1 MKIRSGF
8 VSNSSSSSFII
19 WGFSPEDSDKAYDMV
34 KKKIEKEEPHLSE
47 SDIFWRVN
55 YYFMSRGI
63 DYCFKEQWNY
73 EHTDGIG
80 CVLDEGDRETFNKS
94 LEEAEGVIKKFDEEH
109 HTDFARNCKIFSVFE
124 DSH

>member
-8 VSNSSSSSFII
+8 VSNSSSSSYIL

-34 KKKIEKEEPHLSE
+34 KEKVKKEEPHLSE

-80 CVLDEGDRETFNKS
+80 CVLDEGSRETFNKS
-94 LEEAEGVIKKFDEEH
+94 LEEAEGIIKKFDEEH
-109 HTDFARNCKIFSVFE
+109 HTDFARNCKIFSAFE
-124 DSH
+124 DNH

>member
-8 VSNSSSSSFII
+8 VSNSSSSSYIL

-34 KKKIEKEEPHLSE
+34 KEKVKKEEPHLSE

-94 LEEAEGVIKKFDEEH
+94 LTEAEDIIKKFDEEH
-109 HTDFARNCKIFSVFE
+109 HTDFAKNCKIFSVFE

>member
-8 VSNSSSSSFII
+8 VSNSSSSSYIL

-34 KKKIEKEEPHLSE
+34 KEKVKKEEPHLSE
-47 SDIFWRVN
+47 INVFWRVN
-55 YYFMSRGI
+55 YYFRSRGI

-80 CVLDEGDRETFNKS
+80 CVLDEGDKETFNKS

>member
-8 VSNSSSSSFII
+8 VSNSSSSSYIL

-34 KKKIEKEEPHLSE
+34 KEKVKKEEPHLSE
-47 SDIFWRVN
+47 INTFWRVN
-55 YYFMSRGI
+55 YYFRRRGI
-63 DYCFKEQWNY
+63 DYCFKEQCNY

-80 CVLDEGDRETFNKS
+80 RILDEGDKETFNKS
-94 LEEAEGVIKKFDEEH
+94 LEEAESIIEKFDEEH
-109 HTDFARNCKIFSVFE
+109 HTDFAKNCKIFSVFE

>member
-8 VSNSSSSSFII
+8 VSNSSSSSYIL
-19 WGFSPEDSDKAYDMV
+19 WGLSPEDSDKAYDMV
-34 KKKIEKEEPHLSE
+34 KEKVKKEEPHLSE
-47 SDIFWRVN
+47 SGIFWRVN

-94 LEEAEGVIKKFDEEH
+94 LEEAEDIIKKFDEEH